1 MPSILGISA
10 PSASCHTYAMHKKLN
25 LGCGT
30 DIREGW
36 VNLDSAAL
44 PGVDV
49 VHDINSLPLPFAAD
63 SFDEIVC
70 QDILEHIADY
80 TPLLK
85 ELHRVLAPGGMLRV
99 RVPHFTSK
107 NNFSDPTHRRMFSS
121 ATFDFF
127 TKGTRWHKA
136 RHYYF
141 DFSFSSIT
149 ELELTFEQDGN
160 DVRVGSKYERR
171 PSGFRF
177 GAWPPVTVDITVEV
191 PAAFAADVDRRARF
205 EREAR
210 VLASLDHPNIATI
223 HGFEGGDGLHA
234 LVMELVDGEVR
245 RRRG

>member
-107 NNFSDPTHRRMFSS
+107 NNFTDPTHRRMFSS

-149 ELELTFEQDGN
+149 ELELTFELSSRAFFYNKWVAPVVNKSRHRQAY
-160 DVRVGSKYERR
+160 YESALWSRLF
-171 PSGFRF
+171 P
-177 GAWPPVTVDITVEV
+177 AVNICVT
-191 PAAFAADVDRRARF
+191 
-205 EREAR
+205 
-210 VLASLDHPNIATI
+210 LQK
-223 HGFEGGDGLHA
+223 
-234 LVMELVDGEVR
+234 
-245 RRRG
+245 